1 MTRLFAL
8 LMASTLAVG
17 LFGCS
22 KPDTR
27 QWSDAL
33 SKAVLAVPGVTGG
46 HAEMRMAGVGRQI
59 YCDVTTSAS
68 SREELLGVMEA
79 IMRAVVDETR
89 GLDSA
94 MIYLTARNGSDAVA
108 NSDVGGIKTDTLEGL
123 REYFA

>member
-1 MTRLFAL
+1 MTRLFVM
-8 LMASTLAVG
+8 LMASTLAMG

-22 KPDTR
+22 KPDTQEWTGR
-27 QWSDAL
+27 L
-33 SKAVLAVPGVTGG
+33 SKAVMAVPGVTGG
-46 HAEMRMAGVGRQI
+46 QVEMRKAGVGSQI

-68 SREELLGVMEA
+68 SREELLGVMKA
-79 IMRAVVDETR
+79 IMRAVVDETQ